1 MSNNQEI
8 RQLEKEIENLQQK
21 LKLYQQHFRPRQIL
35 SELFWRS

>member
-21 LKLYQQHFRPRQIL
+21 LKLYQQH
-35 SELFWRS
+35 